1 MNYNDFEFA
10 AFCVLSIVP
19 GLVLVTA
26 GIVAHHKPAR
36 GWISGYLIIGIL
48 ACFLYAAFA
57 GTLALQLFPPPYV
70 AGLSAGRGL
79 DLRGTGFLL
88 GAWIGAIAG
97 VAGALLTAA
106 GSSMTWR
113 FKHRREARLRVVH
126 LRS

>member
-1 MNYNDFEFA
+1 MDYNDFEFA

-19 GLVLVTA
+19 VLVLVTA
-26 GIVAHHKPAR
+26 GIIAHHKPAR
-36 GWISGYLIIGIL
+36 GWMPGYLIIGIL
-48 ACFLYAAFA
+48 ACILYAAFA
-57 GTLALQLFPPPYV
+57 GTLALQLVPPPYV
-70 AGLSAGRGL
+70 AGLSEGRGL
-79 DLRGTGFLL
+79 DLRGMGFLL

-113 FKHRREARLRVVH
+113 FKHRREARLHVVH